1 MTSESQ
7 ELLFHT
13 ILHLLFTLCIVY
25 PPVEFQRAGITIQT
39 LFSRYLGVEQ
49 DDFVGYH
56 LRRSVLTRFIHFC
69 SPLFYFI
76 YLSMVLRE
84 TIFTLTPQ
92 TILQF
97 GAYASVATAGV
108 AAFIML
114 CHWRN
119 RFDEHPTVHCLK
131 RYLGNDESSWYE
143 VAESINAEYRNILD
157 TLSISL
163 TAPVIDFNKSA
174 VCSAGIDRVV
184 MTSSWILNITNYTLT
199 CAQVSDVSLEAIRA
213 DEHPI
218 SHHMQSGG
226 SAQFISICI
235 KSTTQ
240 RFEPFVIRVRAE
252 SFRDLRNKL
261 DKPIALAREVVLKQ
275 SLNERFVE
283 AFTQQIGLN
292 PRYDYGEPEVS
303 FDRSN
308 NKEKSLMKSAS
319 VIIKTDIGE
328 VGLLYASLIFI
339 IVLDERLEPC
349 LGCSSELSNVK
360 LWKRCLNDV
369 QDDMDAEASRPRCE
383 QCYCRP
389 MWCDT
394 CMGLI
399 FASKQD
405 PHRPELWM
413 PGKAQCPTCR
423 ATFCVLDVA
432 FLNIIR

>member
-1 MTSESQ
+1 MKTAISAESLLRTDMTSESQ
-7 ELLFHT
+7 ELLLHT

-25 PPVEFQRAGITIQT
+25 PPVEFQRAGFTIQT
-39 LFSRYLGVEQ
+39 LFSGILGVER

-56 LRRSVLTRFIHFC
+56 LRRSVLTRFVHFC
-69 SPLFYFI
+69 SPLFYFV
-76 YLSMVLRE
+76 YLSVVLRE
-84 TIFTLTPQ
+84 TVFTLTPQ

-97 GAYASVATAGV
+97 GAYASIITAGV

-114 CHWRN
+114 YHWWKG
-119 RFDEHPTVHCLK
+119 FDEHPTVHCLK
-131 RYLGNDESSWYE
+131 RYLGSNGSSWHE
-143 VAESINAEYRNILD
+143 VAESINAEYRNMLD
-157 TLSISL
+157 TLNITL
-163 TAPVIDFNKSA
+163 T
-174 VCSAGIDRVV
+174 GIDRVV
-184 MTSSWILNITNYTLT
+184 MTSSWILNITNYRLT

-213 DEHPI
+213 EEHPI
-218 SHHMQSGG
+218 SHHMQGGG
-226 SAQFISICI
+226 SAQFISISV

-240 RFEPFVIRVRAE
+240 RFEPFVIRVRTD

-261 DKPIALAREVVLKQ
+261 DKPIAMAREIVLKQ

-283 AFTQQIGLN
+283 AFTQQIALN
-292 PRYDYGEPEVS
+292 PKYDYDEP
-303 FDRSN
+303 
-308 NKEKSLMKSAS
+308 
-319 VIIKTDIGE
+319 
-328 VGLLYASLIFI
+328 
-339 IVLDERLEPC
+339 ERLEPC
-349 LGCSSELSNVK
+349 LGCSTELSNVK

-369 QDDMDAEASRPRCE
+369 QDDMDAERSRSRCT

-394 CMGLI
+394 CMGFI

-432 FLNIIR
+432 FLNMIRNS

>member
-7 ELLFHT
+7 ELILHT

-25 PPVEFQRAGITIQT
+25 PPVEFQRAGFTIQT
-39 LFSRYLGVEQ
+39 LFSGILGVER

-69 SPLFYFI
+69 SPLFYFV

-92 TILQF
+92 SVLQF
-97 GAYASVATAGV
+97 GAYVSIAIAGV

-114 CHWRN
+114 YHWWDGFN
-119 RFDEHPTVHCLK
+119 KHPTVHCLK
-131 RYLGNDESSWYE
+131 SYLGSNGSSWRV
-143 VAESINAEYRNILD
+143 VAESINGEYRNVLD
-157 TLSISL
+157 TLSITL
-163 TAPVIDFNKSA
+163 T
-174 VCSAGIDRVV
+174 GIDRVV
-184 MTSSWILNITNYTLT
+184 MTSSWILYVTNYTLT

-218 SHHMQSGG
+218 SHHTQDGG
-226 SAQFISICI
+226 SAQFINICVN
-235 KSTTQ
+235 STTQ
-240 RFEPFVIRVRAE
+240 Q

-261 DKPIALAREVVLKQ
+261 DKPIAVAREVVLKQ

-283 AFTQQIGLN
+283 AFTQQIALN
-292 PRYDYGEPEVS
+292 PKYDYDEP
-303 FDRSN
+303 
-308 NKEKSLMKSAS
+308 
-319 VIIKTDIGE
+319 
-328 VGLLYASLIFI
+328 
-339 IVLDERLEPC
+339 ERLEPC
-349 LGCSSELSNVK
+349 LGCSTEMSNIK

-369 QDDMDAEASRPRCE
+369 QDDMDAEGPKLHCT

-423 ATFCVLDVA
+423 ATFCILDVA
-432 FLNIIR
+432 FLNIARIS

>member
-7 ELLFHT
+7 ELILHT
-13 ILHLLFTLCIVY
+13 VLHLLFTLCIVY
-25 PPVEFQRAGITIQT
+25 PPVEFQRAGFTIQT
-39 LFSRYLGVEQ
+39 LFSGYLGVER
-49 DDFVGYH
+49 DNFVKYH
-56 LRRSVLTRFIHFC
+56 LRRTVLTRFIHFC

-76 YLSMVLRE
+76 YLSLVLRE
-84 TIFTLTPQ
+84 TIFTLTPR

-97 GAYASVATAGV
+97 GAYASIAIAGV
-108 AAFIML
+108 AAVVML
-114 CHWRN
+114 RHWWN
-119 RFDEHPTVHCLK
+119 GFDEHPTVHCLK
-131 RYLGNDESSWYE
+131 RYLGNNGSSWHE
-143 VAESINAEYRNILD
+143 VAESINAEYRNMLD
-157 TLSISL
+157 TLSITL
-163 TAPVIDFNKSA
+163 T
-174 VCSAGIDRVV
+174 GIDRVV
-184 MTSSWILNITNYTLT
+184 MTSSWILNITNYTLI

-226 SAQFISICI
+226 SAQFISICV

-240 RFEPFVIRVRAE
+240 RFEPFHIRVRAE

-261 DKPIALAREVVLKQ
+261 DKPIAMAREVVLKQ

-283 AFTQQIGLN
+283 AFTQQIALN
-292 PRYDYGEPEVS
+292 QKYDYGEP
-303 FDRSN
+303 
-308 NKEKSLMKSAS
+308 
-319 VIIKTDIGE
+319 
-328 VGLLYASLIFI
+328 
-339 IVLDERLEPC
+339 ERLEPC
-349 LGCSSELSNVK
+349 LGCSTELSNVK
-360 LWKRCLNDV
+360 LWKQCINDV
-369 QDDMDAEASRPRCE
+369 QDDMDAEGSRLRCT

-432 FLNIIR
+432 FLNIIRNS

>member
-1 MTSESQ
+1 MVTLTFNLFSAAAISSADLLGLHLFWNLIWFITVCFDTILNMTSESQ

-163 TAPVIDFNKSA
+163 T
-174 VCSAGIDRVV
+174 GIDRVV

-292 PRYDYGEPEVS
+292 PRYDYGEPE
-303 FDRSN
+303 
-308 NKEKSLMKSAS
+308 
-319 VIIKTDIGE
+319 
-328 VGLLYASLIFI
+328 
-339 IVLDERLEPC
+339 RLEPC